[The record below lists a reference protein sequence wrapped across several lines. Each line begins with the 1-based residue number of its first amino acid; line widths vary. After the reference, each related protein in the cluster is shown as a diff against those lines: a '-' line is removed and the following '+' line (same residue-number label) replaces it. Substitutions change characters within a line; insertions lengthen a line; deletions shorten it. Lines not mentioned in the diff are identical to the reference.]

1 MGNLGSEGSYGDFTG
16 NLGKRH
22 EKFDLWFRGC
32 AVWNLLGVH
41 PPWRP
46 AAASILEKFFIIIII
61 AIDEVGFSPSPTWVS
76 AKAALIGVA
85 RLYF

>member
-41 PPWRP
+41 PLETRRRFH
-46 AAASILEKFFIIIII
+46 SGEILHNNNHRHRR
-61 AIDEVGFSPSPTWVS
+61 SWV
-76 AKAALIGVA
+76 LP
-85 RLYF
+85 

>member
-1 MGNLGSEGSYGDFTG
+1 MKNSICGFVDVLSGTYLAFI
-16 NLGKRH
+16 H
-22 EKFDLWFRGC
+22 
-32 AVWNLLGVH
+32 
-41 PPWRP
+41 WRP